1 MSTLYQDL
9 EERGLYF
16 GRQISASKT
25 PRPGHVVFFNACIFD
40 KDFVQAWGGD
50 IDFTDDLP
58 KLQKIASERQQK
70 IYVTKETPFRWE
82 GLSKRTAKKDPE
94 RVVIIEP

>member
-9 EERGLYF
+9 AESGLHI
-16 GRQISASKT
+16 GRMISYSKT
-25 PRPGHVVFFNACIFD
+25 PKPGHVVFFNACIFD
-40 KDFVQAWGGD
+40 KDFVRSWYGD

-58 KLQKIASERQQK
+58 KLQKIASERRQK
-70 IYVTKETPFRWE
+70 IYVTKENPFRWE
-82 GLSKRTAKKDPE
+82 DLSKKTAKKDPD